1 MISLA
6 SGIILVVAFAIAFT
20 ISRLIVKSR
29 AASAATQER
38 LRIEQLRRNM
48 PPPVPSKNKG
58 KRRRQERTQR

>member
-20 ISRLIVKSR
+20 ISRLVVKRR

-38 LRIEQLRRNM
+38 LRVERLRQNSL
-48 PPPVPSKNKG
+48 PPVLSKNKS
-58 KRRRQERTQR
+58 KRRRQERAQR